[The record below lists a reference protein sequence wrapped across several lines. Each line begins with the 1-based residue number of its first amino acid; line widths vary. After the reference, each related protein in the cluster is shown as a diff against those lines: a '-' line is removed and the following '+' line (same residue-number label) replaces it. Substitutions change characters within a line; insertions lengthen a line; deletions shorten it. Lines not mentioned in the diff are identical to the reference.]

1 MQLLSFRFKFEDENL
16 VVRKDFV
23 TINKTRNVM
32 IIRIR
37 ILIIVSQKLY
47 ISNNDIIIVT

>member
-23 TINKTRNVM
+23 TINKTRYK
-32 IIRIR
+32 R
-37 ILIIVSQKLY
+37 
-47 ISNNDIIIVT
+47 NDYQNKNLDYS